1 MAAPCRRSRLPNE
14 RHARVG
20 LGIALLLAACQ
31 PLPHPFAGDVPPP
44 GSPLLNLR
52 DNAGVTIAP
61 ILGAPRATADKLA
74 PALAKALQEREIAAA
89 ETAYPSAYQLAGRIE
104 QMSPAQGQSAL
115 VAVWELRD
123 PAGKQ
128 IGETT
133 VRLTAPAGDWQD
145 GRDAAVLVLAEASAK
160 EIAAVL
166 QDEAPAEVAAG
177 GRLRLR
183 IDGIGTAPGD
193 GEAALASAITTLLKR
208 QGVAIIDDPAAKADL
223 EVEPEI
229 AVAPSKAGKQHVK
242 IVWHVR
248 QPGGGDVGTV
258 AQENDVPA
266 GLLDGAWGDLAYNVA
281 LAAQD
286 GIMALVARATP
297 PPGATAKGK

>member
-14 RHARVG
+14 RHARAG

-31 PLPHPFAGDVPPP
+31 PLPHPFAEDVPPP
-44 GSPLLNLR
+44 GSPLLSLR

-61 ILGAPRATADKLA
+61 ILGTPRATADKLA

-89 ETAYPSAYQLAGRIE
+89 ETAYPTAYQLAGRIE
-104 QMSPAQGQSAL
+104 PMSPAHGQSAL
-115 VAVWELRD
+115 LAVWELRD
-123 PAGKQ
+123 PAGKHV
-128 IGETT
+128 GETT
-133 VRLTAPAGDWQD
+133 VRLTAPTRDWLD

-160 EIAAVL
+160 QIAAVL

-177 GRLRLR
+177 GRPRLR
-183 IDGIGTAPGD
+183 IDGTGTASGD
-193 GEAALASAITTLLKR
+193 GNAALVSAITTLLKR
-208 QGVAIIDDPAAKADL
+208 QDMSIVDDPTAKADL

-229 AVAPSKAGKQHVK
+229 AVAPPKAGKQHVR
-242 IVWHVR
+242 IVWHLR
-248 QPGGGDVGTV
+248 HPGGGDVGTV

-266 GLLDGAWGDLAYNVA
+266 GLLDGAWGDVAYNVA

-286 GIMALVARATP
+286 GIMALIARAAP
-297 PPGATAKGK
+297 PAGATTKAK